1 MEQVPKTISLL
12 CSATQDTIL
21 PLHEPIRGTDG
32 SLISEISVPKGTVAI
47 LNLLA
52 CNTNKALW
60 GEDALEWKPERWLA
74 PLPRAVDEAR
84 IPGVYSNL

>member
-1 MEQVPKTISLL
+1 M
-12 CSATQDTIL
+12 DTVL
-21 PLHEPIRGTDG
+21 PLSEAICGVDGGTTTSIPIPRGT
-32 SLISEISVPKGTVAI
+32 TVL
-47 LNLLA
+47 LNVRA

-74 PLPRAVDEAR
+74 PLPESVTSSK